1 MSSPRHGN
9 YRDAL
14 EPDQVESG
22 APHPKIVEGC
32 YGSAL
37 ARFCQV
43 ANGGDEVAHRALK
56 IGLKVA
62 AADDAFLGVEVDQD
76 ERPAIEQADFGDDRT
91 LQRDGDGSEPDA
103 LQCQAGDGHRS
114 VSPTRR

>member
-56 IGLKVA
+56 IGLEVA

-76 ERPAIEQADFGDDRT
+76 KRPAIEETDLRNDGTFERH
-91 LQRDGDGSEPDA
+91 GDGTQLDA
-103 LQCQAGDGHRS
+103 PEGQAGEGHRWIL
-114 VSPTRR
+114 R